1 MKQMPYKTPDG
12 FFELSRMRNR
22 AAVHRAAAGSATKRH
37 KAGAR
42 WAISIAATTACLAI
56 GIIGY
61 WQMNENGDTMAQ
73 LIAQMEHAPEDVIY
87 EMSADEVYY
96 PEDINLL

>member
-1 MKQMPYKTPDG
+1 M
-12 FFELSRMRNR
+12 SRMRNR
-22 AAVHRAAAGSATKRH
+22 AAVHRAAAENEPKRRTT
-37 KAGAR
+37 AVR
-42 WAISIAATTACLAI
+42 WVISIAATAACLTI

-61 WQMNENGDTMAQ
+61 WQMNGSSDPMAQ